1 MIEYRA
7 ILQKDM
13 KFEGSFSLKRGTF
26 VYVRETPSGWLGMY
40 YSDKGSGHGFALEED
55 QFAILQSGDCQV
67 QELVV
72 MPDPPDPPERTREEA
87 ELARRRLEY
96 QVKRH
101 RETADEIEKLLAE
114 TV

>member
-7 ILQKDM
+7 ILNKDM
-13 KFEGSFSLKRGTF
+13 KFEGRFSLKRGTF
-26 VYVRETPSGWLGMY
+26 VYVRETSDGWLGVW
-40 YSDKGSGHGFALEED
+40 YSHKGSGHGFALEEEH
-55 QFAILQSGDCQV
+55 FSILQSGDCQV

-87 ELARRRLEY
+87 ELARRRLQY
-96 QVKRH
+96 QVERH
-101 RETADEIEKLLAE
+101 RKTADEIEKLLE